1 VLILTCDFGGTQQV
15 LYGTLFASSPRFD
28 STGLDWTGLD
38 VASNPVESRRCTVS
52 VTTTVPV
59 KHFLLDSAGPVTIA
73 PRLRVVPYFRT
84 ELDLTKACNKSP
96 ATAKINFQFDSL
108 GFIT

>member
-1 VLILTCDFGGTQQV
+1 MV
-15 LYGTLFASSPRFD
+15 LYSPRVLD
-28 STGLDWTGLD
+28 SIQLDWTGLD

-84 ELDLTKACNKSP
+84 ELDLTKACNKKSGNSQDKLP
-96 ATAKINFQFDSL
+96 VR
-108 GFIT
+108 